1 LITYNFKQINAVQ
14 TKIQI
19 NIQTQETIQLKVKS
33 VFRPSCW
40 LPGPHGQTIWASKFR
55 SLPSPDTTKELIELD
70 DGDFINLYWLTKGNG
85 PIVIIVHGLEGDF
98 TSNNV
103 KAMFGVISKIGWNG
117 VLLLNRN
124 CGGVSNRLQR
134 TYHAGETGDL
144 DLVVNLAKKRFPD
157 IPLMLYGYSL
167 GGNILLK
174 WLGEKGN
181 RAGIIAAAAVS
192 TPFDLA
198 SSTSMLEKGFS
209 RIYQSHFVNLLRES
223 AKRKFRDLPPLFNP
237 GDLNKIKTLREFDER
252 VTAPLHGFGNADH
265 YYSESSCRQF
275 LKKIRVPTLIM
286 NSLDDPFLDTKSFPG
301 PKEVSEMVE
310 LEYLKKGGHA
320 GFIIGNAW
328 KKFSFIETRI
338 PEFFRKQLDN

>member
-1 LITYNFKQINAVQ
+1 MITYNFKQINAVQ
-14 TKIQI
+14 TKIKI
-19 NIQTQETIQLKVKS
+19 NIQSQKTIQLKVKS
-33 VFRPSCW
+33 VFRPSSW
-40 LPGPHGQTIWASKFR
+40 LPGPHWQTIWASIFR

-144 DLVVNLAKKRFPD
+144 DLVVNLVKKRFPD

-181 RAGIIAAAAVS
+181 RAGISAAAAVS

>member
-1 LITYNFKQINAVQ
+1 M
-14 TKIQI
+14 
-19 NIQTQETIQLKVKS
+19 KVKS

-40 LPGPHGQTIWASKFR
+40 LPGPHWQTIWASRFR
-55 SLPSPDTTKELIELD
+55 SLPSPDTKKEQIELD
-70 DGDFINLYWLTKGNG
+70 DGDFINLYWLTEGNG

-98 TSNNV
+98 SSNNV

-124 CGGVSNRLQR
+124 CGGFSNRLQR

-144 DLVVNLAKKRFPD
+144 DLVVNLVKTRFPD
-157 IPLMLYGYSL
+157 IPLMVYGYSL
-167 GGNILLK
+167 GGNTLLK

-181 RAGIIAAAAVS
+181 SAGIRAAAAVS

-198 SSTSMLEKGFS
+198 SSTSILEKGFS
-209 RIYQSHFVNLLRES
+209 RIYQNHFVNLLRES

-275 LKKIRVPTLIM
+275 LKKIQVPTLIM
-286 NSLDDPFLDTKSFPG
+286 NSLDDPFLDKNTFPS
-301 PKEVSEMVE
+301 PKEVSDMVE
-310 LEYLKKGGHA
+310 LEFLQKGGHA
-320 GFIIGNAW
+320 GFIIGNSW
-328 KKFSFIETRI
+328 KYYGWIETRI
-338 PEFFRKQLDN
+338 PEFFKKQLDNLN